1 MIRTKNDE
9 PLEKNYLLY
18 AFLDQ
23 TVMVFLATPLVIKKD
38 KAQPLSQKWN
48 EFFYR
53 LAS

>member
-1 MIRTKNDE
+1 MNETDE

-38 KAQPLSQKWN
+38 KAQTLSQKWN
-48 EFFYR
+48 EFFIDLHR
-53 LAS
+53 N

>member
-1 MIRTKNDE
+1 MNEKDE

-38 KAQPLSQKWN
+38 KAQTLSQKWN
-48 EFFYR
+48 EFFIDLHR
-53 LAS
+53 N

>member
-1 MIRTKNDE
+1 MNEKDE

-38 KAQPLSQKWN
+38 KAQTLSQKWN
-48 EFFYR
+48 EFFID
-53 LAS
+53 